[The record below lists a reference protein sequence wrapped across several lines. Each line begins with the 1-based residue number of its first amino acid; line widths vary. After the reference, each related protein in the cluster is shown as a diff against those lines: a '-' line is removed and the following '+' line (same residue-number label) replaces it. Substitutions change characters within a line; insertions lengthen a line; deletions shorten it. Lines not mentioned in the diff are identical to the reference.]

1 MPAKR
6 RPRRLPML
14 FAEDARRRR
23 VVQMRPVG
31 AGHAPQSSDLVAIF
45 AHGPRS
51 QPLPGT
57 RTVLVVIDKQ
67 LDGRRQ
73 LQGAAGAPDPQRRFR
88 LLT

>member
-1 MPAKR
+1 MPAEG

-31 AGHAPQSSDLVAIF
+31 AGHAPQSPDLVAILPNR
-45 AHGPRS
+45 AGS

-57 RTVLVVIDKQ
+57 RTVLIIVNKQ
-67 LDGRRQ
+67 LDGGRQ
-73 LQGAAGAPDPQRRFR
+73 LQGAAGSANA
-88 LLT
+88 

>member
-1 MPAKR
+1 MPAEG

-23 VVQMRPVG
+23 VVQVRPVG
-31 AGHAPQSSDLVAIF
+31 AGHAPQRPYFVSIF

-51 QPLPGT
+51 QSFPGT
-57 RTVLVVIDKQ
+57 RAVLVVIDKQ

-73 LQGAAGAPDPQRRFR
+73 LQGAAGPTNA
-88 LLT
+88 